1 MKRTFQPKKRQRAK
15 EHGFRKRMSTK
26 SGRKILASRRQKEV
40 ICIIYEDVGRK
51 RGGILCLLPFFIIR
65 QMRFNMKN
73 TQSLKLNRDFR
84 RAYKGD
90 NFVGGY
96 TVVYMKK
103 NKYQFNRLG
112 LRVGKAT
119 GKAVTRNRLKRLM
132 RESYRLMED
141 DIEKGYDFII
151 VARNRAVGKTQSQI
165 QGDIRFAMRKLGL
178 IK

>member
-1 MKRTFQPKKRQRAK
+1 
-15 EHGFRKRMSTK
+15 
-26 SGRKILASRRQKEV
+26 
-40 ICIIYEDVGRK
+40 
-51 RGGILCLLPFFIIR
+51 
-65 QMRFNMKN
+65 MKN

-119 GKAVTRNRLKRLM
+119 GKAVTRNRLN
-132 RESYRLMED
+132 RLMED

>member
-1 MKRTFQPKKRQRAK
+1 MNINANETLQYLSNAGIISIEQV
-15 EHGFRKRMSTK
+15 RKD
-26 SGRKILASRRQKEV
+26 IE
-40 ICIIYEDVGRK
+40 
-51 RGGILCLLPFFIIR
+51 
-65 QMRFNMKN
+65 N
-73 TQSLKLNRDFR
+73 
-84 RAYKGD
+84 
-90 NFVGGY
+90 
-96 TVVYMKK
+96 MKK

>member
-1 MKRTFQPKKRQRAK
+1 
-15 EHGFRKRMSTK
+15 
-26 SGRKILASRRQKEV
+26 
-40 ICIIYEDVGRK
+40 
-51 RGGILCLLPFFIIR
+51 
-65 QMRFNMKN
+65 MKN

-90 NFVGGY
+90 TFVGGY
-96 TVVYMKK
+96 TVVYIKK
-103 NKYQFNRLG
+103 NKYQFNRRG

-119 GKAVTRNRLKRLM
+119 GKAVTRKRLKRLR

>member
-1 MKRTFQPKKRQRAK
+1 MHTR
-15 EHGFRKRMSTK
+15 
-26 SGRKILASRRQKEV
+26 V
-40 ICIIYEDVGRK
+40 ITLSED
-51 RGGILCLLPFFIIR
+51 I
-65 QMRFNMKN
+65 
-73 TQSLKLNRDFR
+73 
-84 RAYKGD
+84 
-90 NFVGGY
+90 
-96 TVVYMKK
+96 VVYLKK

>member
-1 MKRTFQPKKRQRAK
+1 
-15 EHGFRKRMSTK
+15 
-26 SGRKILASRRQKEV
+26 
-40 ICIIYEDVGRK
+40 
-51 RGGILCLLPFFIIR
+51 
-65 QMRFNMKN
+65 
-73 TQSLKLNRDFR
+73 
-84 RAYKGD
+84 
-90 NFVGGY
+90 
-96 TVVYMKK
+96 
-103 NKYQFNRLG
+103 LG